1 MVSCGMTLFHLTRPA
16 VPGIP
21 VIANIPHSGEEI
33 PRAIS
38 WQFRRELRHKLY
50 GTDWH
55 LGRLYDFLPDL
66 GVTVLRA
73 THSRY
78 VVDLNRDWKKEVFG
92 HFTQAVIY
100 RQTFGGDLLYDIEP
114 PDHDLND
121 RIIRY
126 YLPYHRQLTELLE
139 ETVQKHGRAVLLDLH
154 SFGTD
159 SPDVD
164 IVLGDVNGKSCDK
177 RLTESFQQA
186 FKAHG
191 FSVARN
197 DRWTG
202 GHITRHYGGLPEVQ
216 ALQIEIRFRAYLE
229 QAEIRPVEI
238 EETTET
244 FRKTRVRLREV
255 FREVL
260 GEIT

>member
-1 MVSCGMTLFHLTRPA
+1 MVLFHLTQPT

-33 PRAIS
+33 PRTIA
-38 WQFRRELRHKLY
+38 WQFRRELRRKLY

-55 LGRLYDFLPDL
+55 LGRLYDFLSDL

-73 THSRY
+73 TQSRY

-100 RQTFGGDLLYDIEP
+100 RQTFGGDLLYDAEP
-114 PDHDLND
+114 PDYELND

-139 ETVQKHGRAVLLDLH
+139 ETVRDHGRAVLLDLH
-154 SFGTD
+154 SFGAD
-159 SPDVD
+159 SPDADV
-164 IVLGDVNGKSCDK
+164 VLGDVNGKSCDK
-177 RLTESFQQA
+177 GLTESFQAA

-191 FSVARN
+191 FSVVRN

-216 ALQIEIRFRAYLE
+216 AIQIEIRFRAYLE
-229 QAEIRPVEI
+229 ALPVRPADI
-238 EETTET
+238 EETTDIFRDT
-244 FRKTRVRLREV
+244 RQRLRKTFEEVLREIV
-255 FREVL
+255 
-260 GEIT
+260 